1 MSELITGREK
11 RLEILKGIIKDLH
24 AGGDLEE
31 LKERFARLLRDVSPT
46 EIAEM
51 EQRLIE
57 EGMPEEEVKRLCDV
71 HVAVFKDAL
80 DERVDPDS
88 IPGHPVHTFR
98 LENEALRQVVAEME
112 ALLAGLEGEKGVDWG
127 KLERTLKRLQEVENH
142 YLRKEFQLFPYLEK
156 HGITGPPKVMWAT
169 HDDIRALFK
178 KVHNALVA
186 RDRDTVLAEGKLLL
200 EAMSDM
206 FYKEEKILFPMAL
219 ETLSEGEWAEIR
231 EGELSIGYSLVTPG
245 DDWQPSPEVLEELA
259 GGAGT
264 GEGREQLKLDT
275 GVLTPEQLNLV
286 LTHLPFDISFV
297 DEKNKVRYYSQGK
310 ERIFPRSPG
319 IIGRDVQNCHPPGS
333 VDVVNK
339 IVAAFKEGKEDTAEF
354 WLETGG
360 RFIHIRYFAVRDQK
374 GTYRGVLEVVQDVT
388 GIRQLEG
395 ERRLLQW

>member
-1 MSELITGREK
+1 MPE
-11 RLEILKGIIKDLH
+11 
-24 AGGDLEE
+24 DLEE

-186 RDRDTVLAEGKLLL
+186 RDRDTVLAEGSCSWKPCPICFTKKKNPLPYGPGNPFRGGMGGNKGGGI
-200 EAMSDM
+200 EHR
-206 FYKEEKILFPMAL
+206 LFPGN
-219 ETLSEGEWAEIR
+219 SG
-231 EGELSIGYSLVTPG
+231 
-245 DDWQPSPEVLEELA
+245 
-259 GGAGT
+259 
-264 GEGREQLKLDT
+264 
-275 GVLTPEQLNLV
+275 
-286 LTHLPFDISFV
+286 
-297 DEKNKVRYYSQGK
+297 
-310 ERIFPRSPG
+310 
-319 IIGRDVQNCHPPGS
+319 
-333 VDVVNK
+333 
-339 IVAAFKEGKEDTAEF
+339 
-354 WLETGG
+354 
-360 RFIHIRYFAVRDQK
+360 
-374 GTYRGVLEVVQDVT
+374 
-388 GIRQLEG
+388 
-395 ERRLLQW
+395 RRLAALP